1 MLWVPA
7 ADIFTIL
14 SLLLFFYY
22 QLKRLHNLL
31 YIETT
36 LLGKDTLNAMI
47 LSFKQNN
54 IPVTDNI
61 NFKKVMFEIPHL
73 IYLHRNIFKL
83 NYLILSTKH
92 VWALVTCNGKQILE
106 ISIFDNP
113 KISCTNLVYH
123 HITEM
128 RFTLACLE
136 WLRCVKINIVVQ
148 GSKSSK

>member
-36 LLGKDTLNAMI
+36 LLEKDTLNATI

-54 IPVTDNI
+54 IPVMDFIFLAVLFRN
-61 NFKKVMFEIPHL
+61 
-73 IYLHRNIFKL
+73 RNIFKL

-92 VWALVTCNGKQILE
+92 VWVLVTCNGKQILE